1 MCTCIRVH
9 LSPQTFFFSHHHIIP
24 FTSHH
29 THIHTCTKNT
39 PTHSKFNVILRYM
52 HTHRCIHSHTEH
64 TLLYTYCHIQYTF
77 LNMHTFTFTNIQNID
92 LSLFFKM
99 LDCKWHTYDI
109 CLCLRHLR
117 NPKDKSVSCILYYC
131 SWPPSESCVTEVQ
144 GRWTEAKKQS
154 LRGWTIKE

>member
-9 LSPQTFFFSHHHIIP
+9 LSPQTLFFSHHHIIP

-92 LSLFFKM
+92 LSLFLK
-99 LDCKWHTYDI
+99 CWTVSDI
-109 CLCLRHLR
+109 HMTFVCAWDISEILRTNQWVASYTIVAGPLQKVVWLR
-117 NPKDKSVSCILYYC
+117 YREDELKQKSRV
-131 SWPPSESCVTEVQ
+131 
-144 GRWTEAKKQS
+144 
-154 LRGWTIKE
+154 